1 LRVAG
6 AALALVV
13 GAGAIV
19 IAIVALRGEPG
30 PSSAAPPSL
39 PTVARPP
46 AQHTGPGGRIPT
58 PLSPGF
64 PSPPAGAVVFA
75 REAGSRALGLAVVP
89 GGGSSLVRVS
99 VLAPDGGGEAGLA
112 VSLRA
117 GGTTTALPACG
128 AGCYQAEIDS
138 SSLTGRVEVELGG
151 VGYGFALPSS
161 LVLPNGSPLVRRATA
176 VWRGLKT
183 LVWHERLAAS
193 PTEVLYTVYR
203 AVAPNELSYTLST
216 GSSAIIIGTERW
228 DRSTR
233 SARWVRSPQDP
244 TVRQPQPFW
253 VAWTDARVLGTS
265 VVSGKPV
272 WDVSFF
278 DPVTP
283 AWFEARIEKSTG
295 YTLML
300 EMITVAHF
308 MHHVYGPFNAP
319 FRLHPPAA

>member
-1 LRVAG
+1 M
-6 AALALVV
+6 
-13 GAGAIV
+13 
-19 IAIVALRGEPG
+19 IAIVALRGEPA
-30 PSSAAPPSL
+30 PSGAAPPSVPAVATP
-39 PTVARPP
+39 PTG
-46 AQHTGPGGRIPT
+46 QTGPGGRIPT

-64 PSPPAGAVVFA
+64 PSPPAGAVVLA

-89 GGGSSLVRVS
+89 GSRVSLVRAS

-117 GGTTTALPACG
+117 GGTTTSLPACG
-128 AGCYQAEIDS
+128 PGCYQAEVAS
-138 SSLTGRVEVELGG
+138 SALTGRVEVELAG
-151 VGYGFALPSS
+151 VGYPFDLPSS
-161 LVLPNGSPLVRRATA
+161 LVLPDGSRLVRRATA
-176 VWRGLKT
+176 VWRRLKT

-203 AVAPNELSYTLST
+203 AVAPNELAYNLST
-216 GSSAIIIGTERW
+216 GSAAIIIGSERW
-228 DRSTR
+228 DRP
-233 SARWVRSPQDP
+233 SAAGRWIRSPQDP
-244 TVRQPQPFW
+244 QIRQPQPFW
-253 VAWTDARVLGTS
+253 VTDTDARVLGTS
-265 VVSGKPV
+265 VVSGKPA

-295 YTLML
+295 YTLVL
-300 EMITVAHF
+300 DMITVAHF